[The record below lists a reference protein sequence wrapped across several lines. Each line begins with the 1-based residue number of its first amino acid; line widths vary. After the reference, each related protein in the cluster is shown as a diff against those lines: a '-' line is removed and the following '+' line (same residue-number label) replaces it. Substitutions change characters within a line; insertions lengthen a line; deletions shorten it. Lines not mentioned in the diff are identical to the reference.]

1 MAGKSVPEALP
12 VEQVGF
18 KDYHNVRS
26 IHRGIACFTLPCVNS
41 VKYWPGQILS
51 FLPCISR
58 GLFEGM
64 SNELRH
70 AGGTALPPGHSSTKF
85 SWQSCFS
92 IYPQISSQSEQLQ
105 KAGLQ
110 TERNWC
116 NDWLAQYFC
125 IGCSG
130 MQNIVALRS
139 AIEYETKPTA
149 SKFAMNPPPG
159 GGLAPESD
167 GMLRF

>member
-1 MAGKSVPEALP
+1 MRNEYEQAAGDPLE
-12 VEQVGF
+12 
-18 KDYHNVRS
+18 N
-26 IHRGIACFTLPCVNS
+26 
-41 VKYWPGQILS
+41 
-51 FLPCISR
+51 
-58 GLFEGM
+58 
-64 SNELRH
+64 
-70 AGGTALPPGHSSTKF
+70 GHTGKGV
-85 SWQSCFS
+85 SWQTACAPAPL
-92 IYPQISSQSEQLQ
+92 IQLQSEQLQ